1 MFRLIRKSYYKAV
14 TFWGMKVIN
23 SLNYDYD
30 KMSKI
35 LEKEPSLF
43 YYCDID
49 MFSDK
54 KFMNTLLANPR
65 FNKEEFVDY
74 LISKLKS
81 NENEIASIVYET
93 DVSKDPYIMERLVR
107 YDGRIFG
114 FIGGDLANDRM
125 LELACNSV
133 INKFDMS
140 TKYLKSKSLSESSI
154 RWWYEK
160 DKLSIFDM
168 LKAGN
173 KVPFDLVKDILV
185 DGNFN
190 PHNFLGFHLDYLSK
204 EEILELAKIDGRIIV
219 AATGNNFS
227 MEAYRAATTNSDPDK
242 CIESRHLSLMH
253 NLTHGLDE
261 ETFLELCREDG
272 NFFMF
277 FKSSFD
283 IEEAYKIAMNNPDES
298 KRFDIDYYFDYL
310 KNPRTEVRLL
320 QRLIDLDGRFL
331 GASNYIDLDLYRK
344 AKANGFSL
352 KDGFAADRIYYLD
365 AESNIGNI
373 ITLVEE
379 EPDILNYLMIDLYDK
394 KFNEKLINEIIR
406 RRVEFPFS
414 FEMLETIKSESKGAY
429 DKLIN
434 YYKDALE
441 SNSLS
446 EEQMNFLFNYYS
458 SNKKDPFYKFLKTK
472 ICEKYKIEEDFLDYH
487 LRCGSRVNKDFGV
500 TLNPKMLQKKY
511 CVLYDGRGHNTY
523 NKLYILGTFPSI
535 QKKIID
541 IGKEL
546 NGESLGN
553 STRRIELLKKMID
566 SAIESEEFRENEEWI
581 PKFSHIVQY
590 VHKNIPMFSYFA
602 DHLGELDDK
611 QIALLTSHA
620 LSLHKF
626 TINSMDELRNYDEVR
641 KCYIEKK
648 YAEGSLNSVKEA
660 FIEEYFGMSPS
671 MYKRMMM
678 FKTGVLEAK
687 DKYDPEIVKLFE
699 KLDKVDKVKSP
710 AQFLNARKNIDIEDL
725 GQFYSENNYR
735 YLHLMMGLKQSVLSS
750 YNDSLYHV
758 KEGDR
763 FIQYEGCKLYKAAGD
778 DGSKPFNLSI
788 TSLGAYSSF
797 DPFDKGFSFKDN
809 WNMPLVASHGICS
822 SYLGNNNLGTARV
835 DCVILGFTDYEEGAL
850 LTGGPYDLASN
861 DSNRTFDAFSNL
873 SHSMFLHPKQLVDYT
888 RHTHNE
894 YVFER
899 RYKDGKRQP
908 NYVVLD
914 VDDLDQ
920 AMALYEKYNKQG
932 RYVFNSKL
940 KRDFSDGNRAKEERT
955 ADLVYFALKCSKDF
969 GIPIVVVE
977 REKVAKNEW
986 KKIAVNLKELME
998 KKDFSREE
1006 VHDILHDIFVE
1017 FENNAVGNKYHK
1029 EIKETY
1035 FNSKNSELIVNSI
1048 KSKITVLMR
1057 TNPVAAGY
1065 FLDELE
1071 ELCPLEIEKI
1081 SLFRKNKSNSG
1092 IDYRMLGAYVGN
1104 QRSILNN
1111 AIIAPKFVD
1120 DLLMGKIADDECL
1133 MEYST
1138 HFKARNDQMNISD
1151 IRKMFKDDTS
1161 LSVKF
1166 NLAVNMMDTYGLY
1179 EDRDKSAHSRKHVE
1193 NVVLF
1198 STVIGKSVG
1207 LEDKD
1212 MDILLAAAV
1221 FHDAGRIN
1229 DKNESHAV
1237 TSAKLVEDKL
1247 IGVFS
1252 KEDLSMIQAIIE
1264 YHEVRERK
1272 GKDGKVNHSPLIDI
1286 CEKYGIDL
1294 GDTERIERCI
1304 KMSNVLK
1311 DADALDRT
1319 RFVSHSKAFLNPHYL
1334 RHDISKKMFKVA
1346 EQLNEYYAKKDIEK
1360 TLEEKP
1366 ELIDTF
1372 KQFLDKTHSP
1382 KEVIRK
1388 YRKGR
1393 MNVDVDQKESEVMV
1407 DGPKK

>member
-14 TFWGMKVIN
+14 VFWGTKVIN

-43 YYCDID
+43 SYCDID
-49 MFSDK
+49 MLGDK
-54 KFMNTLLANPR
+54 RYMNALLSNPN
-65 FNKEEFVDY
+65 FNKEDFADY
-74 LISKLKS
+74 LISKIKS
-81 NENEIASIVYET
+81 NESEIASILFET

-107 YDGRIFG
+107 YDGRIFS
-114 FIGGDLANDRM
+114 FVSGDLANDRM
-125 LELACNSV
+125 YNLACNSV
-133 INKFDMS
+133 VNKFDMS
-140 TKYLKSKSLSESSI
+140 TKYVKSKSLSESSI
-154 RWWYEK
+154 RWWYSK
-160 DKLSIFDM
+160 DKLSIFEM

-173 KVPFDLVKDILV
+173 QLPFDLVKDILL
-185 DGNFN
+185 DGNFT
-190 PHNFLGFHLDYLSK
+190 PHNFLGFHLGYLSK

-227 MEAYRAATTNSDPDK
+227 LEAYHAATTNSDPDK

-253 NLTHGLDE
+253 VLNHGLDE

-277 FKSSFD
+277 FKPSFN
-283 IEEAYKIAMNNPDES
+283 IEEAYKIAMNNPDKS
-298 KRFDIDYYFDYL
+298 KRFNIDYYFDYL
-310 KNPRTEVRLL
+310 KSSRTDLKLL
-320 QRLIDLDGRFL
+320 QRLINLDGRFL
-331 GASNYIDLDLYRK
+331 GAASYIDLDLYRK
-344 AKANGFSL
+344 AKANGFNL
-352 KDGFAADRIYYLD
+352 REGFSNDKIYYWD
-365 AESNIGNI
+365 VEDNISNL

-379 EPDILNYLMIDLYDK
+379 EPDILNYLELDLYDK
-394 KFNEKLINEIIR
+394 KINEKFISEIIR
-406 RRVEFPFS
+406 RRVDFPFS
-414 FEMLETIKSESKGAY
+414 FEMLETIKSESRGAY

-434 YYKDALE
+434 YYKESLE
-441 SNSLS
+441 NNSLS
-446 EEQMNFLFNYYS
+446 KERMNFLFNYYS
-458 SNKKDPFYKFLKTK
+458 NNKKDSFYKFLKAK
-472 ICEKYKIEEDFLDYH
+472 VCERYKIEEDFLDYH

-500 TLNPKMLQKKY
+500 TLNPEMLQKKY

-535 QKKIID
+535 QKKITD

-546 NGESLGN
+546 DGESLGN
-553 STRRIELLKKMID
+553 SSRRIELLKKMID
-566 SAIESEEFRENEEWI
+566 SAIGSEEFRENEEWI

-602 DHLGELDDK
+602 DHLDELDDK

-626 TINSMDELRNYDEVR
+626 TIDSMDELKNYDEVR
-641 KCYIEKK
+641 RRYIEKK

-678 FKTGVLEAK
+678 FKTGVLEAR

-699 KLDKVDKVKSP
+699 SLDKIDKVKSLE
-710 AQFLNARKNIDIEDL
+710 QFLHARKSINIEDL
-725 GQFYSENNYR
+725 RQFYSENNFR
-735 YLHLMMGLKQSVLSS
+735 YLHLMMGLKQSVLSA
-750 YNDSLYHV
+750 YNESLYHV
-758 KEGDR
+758 KDGDE
-763 FIQYEGCKLYKAAGD
+763 FIQYEGCRFYKAAGE

-861 DSNRTFDAFSNL
+861 ASNRTFDAFSNL
-873 SHSMFLHPKQLVDYT
+873 GHSMFLHPKQLIDYT

-899 RYKDGKRQP
+899 RYNDGKRQP
-908 NYVVLD
+908 NYAVLD
-914 VDDLDQ
+914 VDNLDQ
-920 AMALYEKYNKQG
+920 AMALYEKYSKQG
-932 RYVFNSKL
+932 RYVFNAKL
-940 KRDFSDGNRAKEERT
+940 KKDFSDGERTKEERI

-977 REKVAKNEW
+977 REKIAQNEW
-986 KKIAVNLKELME
+986 KKIAVNLRELMD

-1006 VHDILHDIFVE
+1006 VHDIFHDIFVE
-1017 FENNAVGNKYHK
+1017 FENNAVGNTYHK
-1029 EIKETY
+1029 EINDSY
-1035 FNSKNSELIVNSI
+1035 FNPKNSELIVNSI

-1057 TNPVAAGY
+1057 TNPVAAEY

-1071 ELCPLEIEKI
+1071 DLCSKEIEKI
-1081 SLFRKNKSNSG
+1081 SLFRKNRSNSG
-1092 IDYRMLGAYVGN
+1092 IDYRGLSTYVGN
-1104 QRSILNN
+1104 QRNILNN
-1111 AIIAPKFVD
+1111 SIIAPKFVD
-1120 DLLMGKIADDECL
+1120 DLLMGKILDDDCL
-1133 MEYST
+1133 MEYSS
-1138 HFKARNDQMNISD
+1138 HFKARDDQMNISD
-1151 IRKMFKDDTS
+1151 VRKMFDDDTS

-1166 NLAVNMMDTYGLY
+1166 NLAINMMDTYGLY
-1179 EDRDKSAHSRKHVE
+1179 EDREKTAHSRKHVE

-1198 STVIGKSVG
+1198 STVVGKSVG
-1207 LEDKD
+1207 LDDKD

-1221 FHDAGRIN
+1221 FHDSGRVN

-1237 TSAKLVEDKL
+1237 ASAKLVKDKL

-1252 KEDLSMIQAIIE
+1252 KEDLGMIQAIIE
-1264 YHEVRERK
+1264 YHEVREKK
-1272 GKDGKVNHSPLIDI
+1272 GIDGKVDHRPLMDI

-1304 KMSNVLK
+1304 RVSNVLK

-1334 RHDISKKMFKVA
+1334 RHDVSKKMFKVA

-1372 KQFLDKTHSP
+1372 KEFLDKTHSP

-1393 MNVDVDQKESEVMV
+1393 MNVDIDQKESEVMI